1 MPFKLIVKE
10 VVKRFKQGSEKTVL
24 AGVSFECEQ
33 GKTYALSGVSG
44 SGKSTLMHLCAGIDV
59 LTEGF
64 IFLNDKLL
72 HTYSSEERA
81 RLIVLV
87 PQKPLLI
94 KELNV
99 LENVALAGQLV
110 GLSEKEAMIEAAYF
124 LEQVGLGD
132 MKDFLTGALSG
143 GQQQRVALA
152 RALLVKPA
160 FLCADEP
167 TGSLDEETGKQIIT
181 LLLKFQKETG
191 MGLIVSSHNPW
202 VIEQMEV
209 VFVLKD
215 GILSAH

>member
-10 VVKRFKQGSEKTVL
+10 VFKRFKQGSEKTVL

-33 GKTYALSGVSG
+33 GKRYALSGVSG

-59 LTEGF
+59 PTEGF
-64 IFLNDKLL
+64 ICLNDKPL

-110 GLSEKEAMIEAAYF
+110 GLSEKEAIIEAAYF

-181 LLLKFQKETG
+181 LLLKFQKKTG

>member
-24 AGVSFECEQ
+24 AGVSFEFKQ
-33 GKTYALSGVSG
+33 ANTYALSGVSG

-59 LTEGF
+59 PTEGS
-64 IFLNDKLL
+64 IYLNDKPL